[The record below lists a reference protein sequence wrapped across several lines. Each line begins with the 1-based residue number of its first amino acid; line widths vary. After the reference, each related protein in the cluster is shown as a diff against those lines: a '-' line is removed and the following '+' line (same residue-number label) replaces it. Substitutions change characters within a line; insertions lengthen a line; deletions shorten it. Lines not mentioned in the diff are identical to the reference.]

1 MRLRI
6 KTSIKHHHHYHHQYH
21 ILILNPKLKGNKNFN
36 FLENLRNANIPPPE
50 LDDLIQQLPSETR
63 PVVLRRQMSMSQRA
77 MSNTLTS
84 AANLSNLLPTGTLL
98 AFQLLT
104 PVFTSNGVCD
114 HATRFLTAVLLFL
127 LAASCFVSSFTDSV
141 KADDGTIYF
150 GFVTFKVFGAV
161 ALRDK
166 YVTDCFCPS
175 PEEET
180 KHVLDIVPVGIGVIC
195 SLLFMVFPARR
206 HGIGYLVTGNVDRRL
221 SYVIL

>member
-1 MRLRI
+1 MSSSLR
-6 KTSIKHHHHYHHQYH
+6 
-21 ILILNPKLKGNKNFN
+21 
-36 FLENLRNANIPPPE
+36 LRNANTPAPE
-50 LDDLIQQLPSETR
+50 LDEFSNQPPSETR
-63 PVVLRRQMSMSQRA
+63 MLRRQMSMSQRA

-114 HATRFLTAVLLFL
+114 HATRSLTAVLLYM

-150 GFVTFKVFGAV
+150 GFVTFKGMWVVDYPDPSGFGLPDLSKYRMRVVDWIHATLSVLVFGAV

-175 PEEET
+175 PEAET
-180 KHVLDIVPVGIGVIC
+180 KHVLDIVPVGVGVMC
-195 SLLFMVFPARR
+195 SLLFMVFPTRR
-206 HGIGYLVTGNVDRRL
+206 HGIGYLVTGNVDRR
-221 SYVIL
+221 

>member
-1 MRLRI
+1 M
-6 KTSIKHHHHYHHQYH
+6 SA
-21 ILILNPKLKGNKNFN
+21 LK
-36 FLENLRNANIPPPE
+36 LRNANFPAPE
-50 LDDLIQQLPSETR
+50 LDDLSEQLPSETR
-63 PVVLRRQMSMSQRA
+63 AVVLKRQRSVSQRA

-114 HATRFLTAVLLFL
+114 HATRLLTAVLLFL
-127 LAASCFVSSFTDSV
+127 LAASCFISSFTDSV
-141 KADDGTIYF
+141 KADDGTVYY
-150 GFVTFKVFGAV
+150 GFVTFNGMWVVDYPDPAGLGLPDLSKYRMRVVDWIHATLSVLVFGAV

-166 YVTDCFCPS
+166 YVTDCFYPS

-195 SLLFMVFPARR
+195 SLLFTVFPTRR
-206 HGIGYLVTGNVDRRL
+206 HGIGYLVTRNVDRL
-221 SYVIL
+221 

>member
-1 MRLRI
+1 MSALR
-6 KTSIKHHHHYHHQYH
+6 
-21 ILILNPKLKGNKNFN
+21 
-36 FLENLRNANIPPPE
+36 LRNANIPA
-50 LDDLIQQLPSETR
+50 SEVNEFSDESLSESR
-63 PVVLRRQMSMSQRA
+63 VLKRQMSMSQGT

-84 AANLSNLLPTGTLL
+84 VANLSNLLPTGTLL

-114 HATRFLTAVLLFL
+114 HATRFLTAVLLYL

-150 GFVTFKVFGAV
+150 GFVTFKGMWVVDYPDPSWFGLPDLTKYRMRVVDWIHATLSVLVFGAV

-166 YVTDCFCPS
+166 YVKDCFCPS

-180 KHVLDIVPVGIGVIC
+180 KHVLDIVPVGVGVMC
-195 SLLFMVFPARR
+195 SLLFMVFPTRR
-206 HGIGYLVTGNVDRRL
+206 HGIGYLVTGNVERR
-221 SYVIL
+221 

>member
-1 MRLRI
+1 MSALR
-6 KTSIKHHHHYHHQYH
+6 
-21 ILILNPKLKGNKNFN
+21 
-36 FLENLRNANIPPPE
+36 LRNASIPASDVVE
-50 LDDLIQQLPSETR
+50 FSDQSLSESR
-63 PVVLRRQMSMSQRA
+63 VLKRQMSMSQRA

-114 HATRFLTAVLLFL
+114 HATRFLTAVLLCL

-150 GFVTFKVFGAV
+150 GFVTFKGMWVVEYPYPSGLSLPDLTKYRMRVVDWIHATLSALVFGAV

-175 PEEET
+175 VAGGRDET
-180 KHVLDIVPVGIGVIC
+180 CFGHC
-195 SLLFMVFPARR
+195 S
-206 HGIGYLVTGNVDRRL
+206 GGYWG
-221 SYVIL
+221 YV